1 MIKPLED
8 KVLLRPIKETEQ
20 VSASGLVLAGMEDEK
35 PSEAIVE
42 AVGPG
47 LVFPDGTRLDIDLQP
62 GDKVVY
68 SKFAGVEY
76 EDYVLIPYRDILVV
90 LDVE

>member
-35 PSEAIVE
+35 PSEAVQ
-42 AVGPG
+42 
-47 LVFPDGTRLDIDLQP
+47 R
-62 GDKVVY
+62 Y
-68 SKFAGVEY
+68 SGGA
-76 EDYVLIPYRDILVV
+76 RR
-90 LDVE
+90 

>member
-1 MIKPLED
+1 MKIKPFED
-8 KVLLRPIKETEQ
+8 KVLLKPIVEKETIT
-20 VSASGLVLAGMEDEK
+20 ASGFILQSNKEDK

-47 LVFPDGTRLDIDLQP
+47 IVFPNGAKLEIDLKP
-62 GDKVVY
+62 GDKVSY

-76 EDYVLIPYRDILVV
+76 EEYILIPYKDILVV
-90 LDVE
+90 LGE